1 MTISRASS
9 SDNLYLQPPALV
21 QTAAEKLAEN
31 IVHTWHLAE
40 GDKAYLIC
48 DNGKLDCLFV
58 RGDDG
63 IMVPIPIPNSDTL
76 EEIINRLL
84 EMYPI
89 LKGDNTIGFMKY
101 EEEPISDANCQR
113 PANSIRTETSFRNI
127 LSGEKAFYNQPD
139 YLKAG
144 KQDWSSNK
152 YLPISYTWN
161 TEHKIIR
168 IAKEILPT
176 LIFLTGVYNFFYILA
191 GKASLKQPLPALI
204 LSIGIYKLLQI
215 ITGILI
221 LPATGLMQ
229 KDLNETR
236 SEISLRGQWK
246 YKRITI
252 EVDNYKIDSVIV
264 GKPSTLDN
272 GRWLLASNGNCES
285 YEQKLLTNDEFKQIL
300 HKCNSN
306 ALVFNYPGVGSSSG
320 PIGKKAMVKAYRA
333 MLTFLEDKEKGIEA
347 KGIIGYGLSIG
358 GGIQG
363 EALKMHPLKKDIKYV
378 FIKDRTFSTLSQL
391 VSLMMGRFLGF
402 AVKCLG
408 WEMDSV
414 TSSKKLQAPEIILQ
428 TTKRASFH
436 QLKSIDDLRESDDII
451 EKEGS
456 LAFEL
461 LKGGTHE
468 NKHYLGITSKHNDA
482 LGREVIEHLSEIVN
496 QALAE
501 DSKIKTS

>member
-9 SDNLYLQPPALV
+9 SDNLYIP
-21 QTAAEKLAEN
+21 QTPVSSQIEN
-31 IVHTWHLAE
+31 IIHTWHLAE
-40 GDKAYLIC
+40 GDKAYLLRN
-48 DNGKLDCLFV
+48 DDKLECLFA

-63 IMVPIPIPNSDTL
+63 IMVSIPIPDPDTL

-89 LKGDNTIGFMKY
+89 LEGDNAIRFMEY
-101 EEEPISDANCQR
+101 EEEPISDVNCQNF
-113 PANSIRTETSFRNI
+113 NSPIRTEISFRNI

-144 KQDWSSNK
+144 KQDWYSNK
-152 YLPISYTWN
+152 HLPVSYTWN

-168 IAKEILPT
+168 IAKGILPT
-176 LIFLTGVYNFFYILA
+176 LIFSTGIYKFFCILA
-191 GKASLKQPLPALI
+191 GKASLRQPLPALI
-204 LSIGIYKLLQI
+204 FSIGIYKLLQI
-215 ITGILI
+215 ITGVFI
-221 LPATGLMQ
+221 LPAADLMQ
-229 KDLNETR
+229 KDLNNIR

-252 EVDNYKIDSVIV
+252 KVDNYKIDGVIV

-272 GRWLLASNGNCES
+272 GRWFLASNGNGEC
-285 YEQKLLTNDEFKQIL
+285 YEYKLTNVEFKQML

-320 PIGKKAMVKAYRA
+320 PISKKEMVKAYRA
-333 MLTFLEDKEKGIEA
+333 MLTFLEDKEKGIGA

-363 EALKMHPLKKDIKYV
+363 EALKMHPLKKDVKYV
-378 FIKDRTFSTLSQL
+378 FIKDRTFSSLSQL
-391 VSLMMGRFLGF
+391 VSLIKGRILGF
-402 AVKCLG
+402 SVKCFG

-414 TSSKKLQAPEIILQ
+414 TSSKKLQATEIVLQ
-428 TTKRASFH
+428 TTKKNNFH
-436 QLKSIDDLRESDDII
+436 SLKSSDDLKESDGVIK
-451 EKEGS
+451 KEGS

-461 LKGGTHE
+461 LKEGTHE
-468 NKHYLGITSKHNDA
+468 NKYYLGITSGHNNA
-482 LGREVIEHLSEIVN
+482 LGKEVIEHLSEIVN
-496 QALAE
+496 QALTE